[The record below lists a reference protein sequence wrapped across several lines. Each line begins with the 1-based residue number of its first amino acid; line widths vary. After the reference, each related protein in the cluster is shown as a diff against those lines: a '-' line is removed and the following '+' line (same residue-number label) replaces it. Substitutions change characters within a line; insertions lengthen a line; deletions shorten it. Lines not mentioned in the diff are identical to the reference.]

1 MSPWGRGRRGAWRR
15 ASKSGKCRKY
25 EKGERRQTKRD
36 RRGERKGEV
45 HGGEEK
51 QQGKKNLSMSKLI
64 LPHWKSVVNNVQII
78 AYIVF
83 LNFAFQAISRNI
95 RSFGIYSANLG
106 IAFLPKLTSVSL

>member
-1 MSPWGRGRRGAWRR
+1 MENAENM
-15 ASKSGKCRKY
+15 RK
-25 EKGERRQTKRD
+25 EKEDRQKETEEER
-36 RRGERKGEV
+36 EGEV

-95 RSFGIYSANLG
+95 RSFGIYSANLR
-106 IAFLPKLTSVSL
+106 IAFLLKLTSVSL